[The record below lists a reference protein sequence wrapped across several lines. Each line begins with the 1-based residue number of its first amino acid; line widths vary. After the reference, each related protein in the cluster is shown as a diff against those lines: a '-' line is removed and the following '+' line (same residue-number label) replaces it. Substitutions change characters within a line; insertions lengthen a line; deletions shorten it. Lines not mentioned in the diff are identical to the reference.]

1 MNKKSKNFVYGY
13 KKLFLIIKKRK
24 EKKKNKYP
32 KHITYDCRFCE
43 YKSLYKKSDLNDCS
57 YNFKK

>member
-13 KKLFLIIKKRK
+13 KKLFLMIKKRK

-43 YKSLYKKSDLNDCS
+43 YKSLYKKVI
-57 YNFKK
+57 